1 MKTYI
6 KKFFYFPVFLSFL
19 LAACINNEPKEPYI
33 YEKNPQYTWGYAVF
47 YGDYYAEYGNEN
59 NVLSISLFTNELG
72 VDNNNYLIGT
82 GQYLYLEDIFVTPTD
97 TLLPDGIYTIDKSG
111 ESFTISPGEHLSI
124 DGVIYTV
131 GATIT
136 YLDIYL
142 LNPVEKLITEGTMN
156 VSRQDTIYTI
166 SCNFKT
172 DDNLELKGNFTG
184 ILPHFDQSLKKNS
197 ESLRMLRHTK
207 RSFILSRLNSSK

>member
-6 KKFFYFPVFLSFL
+6 KKFFYFPVFLPFL

-82 GQYLYLEDIFVTPTD
+82 GQYLYLEDVFVTPTD

>member
-6 KKFFYFPVFLSFL
+6 KKFFYFLVFLSFL

-59 NVLSISLFTNELG
+59 NVLSISLFTNGLG
-72 VDNNNYLIGT
+72 INENNYLIGT
-82 GQYLYLEDIFVTPTD
+82 GQYLYLEDVFVTPTD

>member
-1 MKTYI
+1 MRKI
-6 KKFFYFPVFLSFL
+6 FYFTIL
-19 LAACINNEPKEPYI
+19 LFSLFISCTNNEPKEPYL

-47 YGDYYAEYGNEN
+47 YGDYYIEYGNEN
-59 NVLSISLFTNELG
+59 NVLSISLFTNGLG
-72 VDNNNYLIGT
+72 INENNYLIGP
-82 GQYLYLEDIFVTPTD
+82 GQYLYLEDVFVTPTD

-156 VSRQDTIYTI
+156 VSSQDTIYTI

-172 DDNLELKGNFTG
+172 DDNFELKGNFTG
-184 ILPHFDQSLKKNS
+184 TLPHFDQSLKKNS
-197 ESLRMLRHTK
+197 ESLPFLRYKH
-207 RSFILSRLNSSK
+207 RYFINSLK